1 MGLGPRVNLDVYE
14 SGHELGS
21 PVGQGP
27 GCGPHTSVAI
37 TLKGTWRGACACD
50 KLSAQQPT
58 RSEMGAPRNMG
69 RAGGVQGRSCSS
81 GFWRRSLWNVQPQYC
96 PGKGPSA
103 PGVLAK
109 IQTTPAPGKGSS
121 ARARREAA
129 RESPEGRATRERT
142 GPASPLPDPAWGPCP
157 WWRAGAHVPWVRVG
171 EERLLVTC
179 TGLHQGTL
187 HLKSGGLRQ
196 KVPTACRPACGC
208 LGFYSDDNKPG
219 A

>member
-69 RAGGVQGRSCSS
+69 RAGVGCRGDPAALGSGGGHSGTSSLSTVLGKDRLLQECWLRS
-81 GFWRRSLWNVQPQYC
+81 RQLQRP
-96 PGKGPSA
+96 
-103 PGVLAK
+103 
-109 IQTTPAPGKGSS
+109 
-121 ARARREAA
+121 
-129 RESPEGRATRERT
+129 GRAVVH
-142 GPASPLPDPAWGPCP
+142 GPAGRWPGRVL
-157 WWRAGAHVPWVRVG
+157 RAGPHGRGLGPP
-171 EERLLVTC
+171 RLC
-179 TGLHQGTL
+179 QTL
-187 HLKSGGLRQ
+187 PGGPVLGRG
-196 KVPTACRPACGC
+196 PGRTSPGC
-208 LGFYSDDNKPG
+208 V
-219 A
+219 